1 MDNDT
6 NNERRLEQKLDI
18 KFDHLSNKI
27 EMMATSLSEFAQS
40 IAKKEVSDHYM
51 KEQLAEARGELK
63 EHIKSTKSEIS
74 ELKGVVSDLKAISA
88 GDNTMR
94 KVFWGVLIFGVL
106 GVVGAV
112 LKTVIIQ

>member
-1 MDNDT
+1 MENDGQY
-6 NNERRLEQKLDI
+6 EHRLEQKLDV

-51 KEQLAEARGELK
+51 KEQLAEARQEIK
-63 EHIKSTKSEIS
+63 EHAKSTKA
-74 ELKGVVSDLKAISA
+74 ELSALKTDVSNLKLVSA

-94 KVFWGVLIFGVL
+94 KVFWGVLIFVVL
-106 GVVGAV
+106 GVAGAV
-112 LKTVIIQ
+112 LKTVITQ